1 MPHRRPHASPPG
13 PQDALP
19 PPPVVALRWE
29 GGAQDGALHVL
40 DQTLLPGEERRL
52 VRTRAEDVVA
62 DIRRLAIRG
71 APLLGMAGAYAL
83 VLAAREILVAAQGPD
98 AFNAAL
104 AWAAERIATARPT
117 AINLPAAVLGAL
129 AATEPAADEPVE
141 RLAGLLRE
149 AQALEERERR
159 ACEGIAREGARV
171 LAGRRRI
178 LTHCNAGALVTPG
191 LGTALAPL
199 YALHHRGEQ
208 VFVWVDETRPLLQG
222 LRLTAYELAKAGV
235 PHAVIGEGAAFGLM
249 REGRIDAAIVGADRI
264 CANGDVI
271 NKVGTYGVALG
282 CRAHGL
288 PFFVA
293 APPTTFDRATPSGA
307 SVTIEERRGD
317 LGAYLRAG
325 TLAAAT
331 ATVEPAFDVTPSGLV
346 TGILWGTDDPGLPR
360 GGAST

>member
-1 MPHRRPHASPPG
+1 MPHRRTPPPSSG
-13 PQDALP
+13 LPNDLP

-29 GGAQDGALHVL
+29 GDPEDGALHVL

-52 VRTRAEDVVA
+52 VRTRADEVVA

-71 APLLGMAGAYAL
+71 APLLGIAGAYAL
-83 VLAAREILVAAQGPD
+83 VLAARELLAVADGPD
-98 AFNAAL
+98 AFNAGL
-104 AWAAERIATARPT
+104 AWAAERLATARPT
-117 AINLPAAVLGAL
+117 AINLSAAVLGAL

-141 RLAGLLRE
+141 RVARLLRE
-149 AQALEERERR
+149 ARALEERERL
-159 ACEGIAREGARV
+159 ASEAIAREGATA

-235 PHAVIGEGAAFGLM
+235 PHAVISEGAAFGLM
-249 REGRIDAAIVGADRI
+249 REGRIDAAIVGADRV

-271 NKVGTYGVALG
+271 NKVGTYGVALA
-282 CRAHGL
+282 CQAHRL

-293 APPTTFDRATPSGA
+293 APPTTFDRATSTGA
-307 SVTIEERRGD
+307 AVTIEERRGD
-317 LGAYLRAG
+317 LGAYLKPG
-325 TLAAAT
+325 TLAAST
-331 ATVEPAFDVTPSGLV
+331 ATVEPAFDVTPAGLV
-346 TGILWGTDDPGLPR
+346 TRILWGTDDPGLPR
-360 GGAST
+360 GAG